1 MFNNFK
7 FKKKKVNIVEI
18 FFRQY
23 LPLASFLSSILGFGI
38 IWFYLRSIDRLDFFM
53 QMNFSAYGIIS
64 ITLFFLLLFFYFFL
78 PFFMIEII
86 RFIKPKIQLVNFTD
100 LNVKERVRFFYS
112 ISQPTLILLILV
124 PLLMCEINNYDDCS
138 KYLIICFSLALIILL
153 RIYYVLSF
161 DVGCSN
167 FKEFSFISLM
177 FSLAFI
183 IPFKVFYEVS
193 ESDCSF
199 FVLVFIYLLSLFLSN
214 YIISLSGL
222 KKYKF
227 YIYIAYFIILIFILF
242 HSHGFKFQRMMLRP
256 IGITQT
262 ASQSGW
268 YLLKNEDFLELI
280 ENNKFE
286 KSVKTINERTYTYIN
301 GYLILNVGNVRV
313 ICPHDFESKD
323 DKKSDTNRLD
333 FSRCLNLTSEDIKFM
348 KRGLPNNDKRLDDN
362 KKADVSKETENSK
375 KN

>member
-1 MFNNFK
+1 MFSNFK

-18 FFRQY
+18 FFHQY

-86 RFIKPKIQLVNFTD
+86 RFIKPKILLVNFTD

-199 FVLVFIYLLSLFLSN
+199 FCFSFYIFAFFVFI
-214 YIISLSGL
+214 
-222 KKYKF
+222 
-227 YIYIAYFIILIFILF
+227 
-242 HSHGFKFQRMMLRP
+242 
-256 IGITQT
+256 
-262 ASQSGW
+262 
-268 YLLKNEDFLELI
+268 
-280 ENNKFE
+280 
-286 KSVKTINERTYTYIN
+286 
-301 GYLILNVGNVRV
+301 
-313 ICPHDFESKD
+313 
-323 DKKSDTNRLD
+323 
-333 FSRCLNLTSEDIKFM
+333 
-348 KRGLPNNDKRLDDN
+348 
-362 KKADVSKETENSK
+362 
-375 KN
+375 

>member
-1 MFNNFK
+1 MSSNFK

-23 LPLASFLSSILGFGI
+23 LPLASFLSSVLGFGI

-53 QMNFSAYGIIS
+53 QMSFSAYGIVS

-86 RFIKPKIQLVNFTD
+86 RFIKPEIQLVNFTD

-112 ISQPTLILLILV
+112 ISQPTFTLLILV
-124 PLLMCEINNYDDCS
+124 PLLMSEINNYDDCS

-167 FKEFSFISLM
+167 FKEFSFISFM

-193 ESDCSF
+193 ESDCGF
-199 FVLVFIYLLSLFLSN
+199 FVLIFIYLLSLFLSN

-222 KKYKF
+222 KEYKF
-227 YIYIAYFIILIFILF
+227 YVYIAYLIILLFILF
-242 HSHGFKFQRMMLRP
+242 HLHGFKFQRMMLRP

-268 YLLKNEDFLELI
+268 YLLKNRDYLGLI
-280 ENNKFE
+280 ESNKFTMQE
-286 KSVKTINERTYTYIN
+286 KITDVSTSSYIY
-301 GYLILNVGNVRV
+301 GYLILNVGSVRV
-313 ICPHDFESKD
+313 ICPNDLETVDSQKSDNQESKNL
-323 DKKSDTNRLD
+323 KSDEQKLR

-348 KRGLPNNDKRLDDN
+348 TKVKDW
-362 KKADVSKETENSK
+362 EF
-375 KN
+375 